1 MTRWRAIAFDIAVG
15 LVLGEIMFLA
25 LKWGLS

>member
-1 MTRWRAIAFDIAVG
+1 MTRWRAIALDIAIA
-15 LVLGEIMFLA
+15 LVVGEIIILA

>member
-1 MTRWRAIAFDIAVG
+1 MTRWRAIAFDVAIAM
-15 LVLGEIMFLA
+15 VLGEIIILA